1 VNGFLVESKFL
12 HKEIESL
19 YPIGC
24 ILGAADAAMLS
35 TRRAAE
41 DVIDL
46 TSDPGDDVATHGFA
60 QDNSIGSSSSSSSS
74 SSIDKAAAAATAAA
88 ASDMAFHRHEAA
100 VIVNGPAST
109 GFELP
114 LRKFLPKVDWKK
126 IQPIRGVSDVVR
138 SDLVLSNSNNSSSSH
153 SHNKADT
160 QQLQREKGGS
170 LEHGEKAGV
179 KGNINS
185 KFHVREKSGVVVEY
199 PQPVPS
205 LIVMNFLRKHFPSK
219 RSFME
224 AFAGSN
230 SSSSSRNPGGS
241 SSRSS
246 SAAPSNLLRAAI
258 NNSSISGANS
268 FDSAMRDILMF
279 QGTPLSSNSSSNLQT
294 LDGAINNTNAMFFI
308 SDDTPNAQSTITSV
322 INKQQPT
329 MSASPGQQSKHS
341 SGQVGGRGYARG
353 KTVASVINNYPSQS
367 LSSDPMNLSLST
379 GAAAAT
385 SAELSSMSG
394 QVGPL
399 QQQEQQQQQ
408 LMRMQGMQTGPR
420 YALPF
425 TSTATNIQ
433 PYMYH
438 PNNQPTANAPS
449 LLQPS
454 SDSYQQASSH
464 PPHQYAISMPPTV
477 ASSSSQGSS
486 QPASVLNQQ
495 FQHVLA
501 TSSAAEGGGISSREA
516 IHLERGVQFFFQ
528 SDRSSDNPFKPSVND
543 LALRFQMPYQLF
555 NDSLKRC
562 DFPFIHSF
570 CMYVCFHS
578 SVRSFMIFIY
588 SIAETSE
595 TSS

>member
-1 VNGFLVESKFL
+1 
-12 HKEIESL
+12 
-19 YPIGC
+19 
-24 ILGAADAAMLS
+24 M
-35 TRRAAE
+35 
-41 DVIDL
+41 
-46 TSDPGDDVATHGFA
+46 
-60 QDNSIGSSSSSSSS
+60 
-74 SSIDKAAAAATAAA
+74 
-88 ASDMAFHRHEAA
+88 
-100 VIVNGPAST
+100 
-109 GFELP
+109 
-114 LRKFLPKVDWKK
+114 
-126 IQPIRGVSDVVR
+126 
-138 SDLVLSNSNNSSSSH
+138 
-153 SHNKADT
+153 
-160 QQLQREKGGS
+160 
-170 LEHGEKAGV
+170 

-329 MSASPGQQSKHS
+329 MSASPGQ
-341 SGQVGGRGYARG
+341 VGGRGYARG

-385 SAELSSMSG
+385 TAELSSMSG

-399 QQQEQQQQQ
+399 QQQQQQQ

-420 YALPF
+420 YSLPF

-464 PPHQYAISMPPTV
+464 PPHQYTISMPPTV

-486 QPASVLNQQ
+486 QSASVLNQQ

-501 TSSAAEGGGISSREA
+501 TSSTAEGGGISSREA

-543 LALRFQMPYQLF
+543 LAVRFQMPYQLF

-570 CMYVCFHS
+570 LYVCMYVFIRRC
-578 SVRSFMIFIY
+578 VRS
-588 SIAETSE
+588 
-595 TSS
+595 

>member
-1 VNGFLVESKFL
+1 MNGFLVDSKFL

-24 ILGAADAAMLS
+24 ILGAADAVMLS

-46 TSDPGDDVATHGFA
+46 TSDPGDDVATHAHGFA
-60 QDNSIGSSSSSSSS
+60 QDSSSGGSSSSSSSS
-74 SSIDKAAAAATAAA
+74 SSIDKAVATAATAAA

-100 VIVNGPAST
+100 VIINGPAST

-138 SDLVLSNSNNSSSSH
+138 SDLVLSNSSSSH

-219 RSFME
+219 RSLLE
-224 AFAGSN
+224 AFAGS
-230 SSSSSRNPGGS
+230 SSNNSSRNPGGS

-246 SAAPSNLLRAAI
+246 IATSSNLLRAAI

-268 FDSAMRDILMF
+268 FDSAMRDVLMF
-279 QGTPLSSNSSSNLQT
+279 QGTPLSSNSSHLQT
-294 LDGAINNTNAMFFI
+294 LDCAINSTNAMFFN

-322 INKQQPT
+322 VNKQQPT
-329 MSASPGQQSKHS
+329 ISASPGQQSKQS

-353 KTVASVINNYPSQS
+353 KTVASVINHHPSQS

-379 GAAAAT
+379 GAVAT
-385 SAELSSMSG
+385 TAELSSMFG
-394 QVGPL
+394 LVDP
-399 QQQEQQQQQ
+399 QQQQQQQ

-433 PYMYH
+433 PYMHH
-438 PNNQPTANAPS
+438 PNNQPTTNAPS

-454 SDSYQQASSH
+454 SDSYQQA
-464 PPHQYAISMPPTV
+464 HQYAISMLPTV
-477 ASSSSQGSS
+477 ALSSSQGSS
-486 QPASVLNQQ
+486 QSASVLNQQ
-495 FQHVLA
+495 FPHVLT
-501 TSSAAEGGGISSREA
+501 TSSAAEGGGVSSREA

-543 LALRFQMPYQLF
+543 LAVRFQMPYQLF

-570 CMYVCFHS
+570 FFVCMYSFVCAFVHDFHL
-578 SVRSFMIFIY
+578 FNG
-588 SIAETSE
+588 
-595 TSS
+595 

>member
-1 VNGFLVESKFL
+1 MNGFLVESKFL

-46 TSDPGDDVATHGFA
+46 TSDPGDDVATHDFP
-60 QDNSIGSSSSSSSS
+60 QDSSNSSSNSNSSSSSSSSNSSS
-74 SSIDKAAAAATAAA
+74 SSIDKAVTTATST

-100 VIVNGPAST
+100 VIINGPAST

-138 SDLVLSNSNNSSSSH
+138 SDLVLSNNSSSSSH
-153 SHNKADT
+153 SHNKTDT
-160 QQLQREKGGS
+160 QQPQKEKGGS
-170 LEHGEKAGV
+170 LEHGEKTGV

-185 KFHVREKSGVVVEY
+185 KFHVREKSGIVVEY

-219 RSFME
+219 RPFME
-224 AFAGSN
+224 AFAGS
-230 SSSSSRNPGGS
+230 SSNNNSSRNPGGS

-246 SAAPSNLLRAAI
+246 STAASSNLLRAAI

-268 FDSAMRDILMF
+268 FDSAMRDVLMF
-279 QGTPLSSNSSSNLQT
+279 QGIPLPSNSSSNSQI
-294 LDGAINNTNAMFFI
+294 LDCAINSTNAMYFN

-322 INKQQPT
+322 VSKQQPT
-329 MSASPGQQSKHS
+329 ISASPGQQSKQS

-353 KTVASVINNYPSQS
+353 KTVASVINHHPSQS

-379 GAAAAT
+379 GAVAT
-385 SAELSSMSG
+385 TAELSSMSG
-394 QVGPL
+394 QVGP
-399 QQQEQQQQQ
+399 QQQQQ
-408 LMRMQGMQTGPR
+408 LMRMQGMQTGSR

-433 PYMYH
+433 PYMHH
-438 PNNQPTANAPS
+438 PNNQPTTNAPS

-464 PPHQYAISMPPTV
+464 PPHQYAISVLPTV
-477 ASSSSQGSS
+477 ASSSSQGNFQS
-486 QPASVLNQQ
+486 ASVLNQQ

-501 TSSAAEGGGISSREA
+501 TSSAAEGGGVSSREA

-543 LALRFQMPYQLF
+543 LAVRFQMPYQLF

-562 DFPFIHSF
+562 DFPFI
-570 CMYVCFHS
+570 Y
-578 SVRSFMIFIY
+578 
-588 SIAETSE
+588 
-595 TSS
+595 